1 MLYRVWVSL
10 IFSADGIS
18 LVYFAYALCCAFFE
32 MFMCIDTFSHLMCQL
47 RINSDADGLMNGLP
61 CGVIGGSASNA

>member
-18 LVYFAYALCCAFFE
+18 LVSFAYALGCAFFE
-32 MFMCIDTFSHLMCQL
+32 MFMCIDTFSHLRCQL
-47 RINSDADGLMNGLP
+47 RINSDAGGLMNGLP
-61 CGVIGGSASNA
+61 CGVIDG